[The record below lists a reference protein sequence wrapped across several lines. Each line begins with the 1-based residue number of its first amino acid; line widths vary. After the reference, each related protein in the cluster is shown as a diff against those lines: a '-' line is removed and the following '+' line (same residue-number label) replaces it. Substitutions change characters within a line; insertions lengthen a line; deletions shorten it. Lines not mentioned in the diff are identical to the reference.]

1 VLLFERRAV
10 RLPAWALAPR
20 PRASAALGVAL
31 AIACV
36 GAVALGR
43 PSLWA
48 SSPAL
53 DRPARQLIGAKDG
66 LRDADE
72 AAYAPRWGVVVAN
85 EGVGDVLVARD
96 GKVTTLPPPAGNG
109 AELDAVAADD
119 HAIYASLPE
128 VGAIYR
134 YRAEDGWM
142 PLATRQDGLGFP
154 EGMVVVD
161 SILYSVDEHTHRLY
175 NVSLETGH
183 VSSLPLNDKRCV
195 YPEAL
200 TFHRGLGEL
209 LITDDKLGNILAM
222 DASGSSRVFASRAE
236 GVKDAEDVTVAAD
249 GNVFLADPAR
259 REVTEFAQNGR
270 IVRHVRFSRMYGD
283 LVGVEVVGSGAEER
297 LYVVSGDASKND
309 AFVPSALWELAADPQ
324 P

>member
-1 VLLFERRAV
+1 VLLFERRSIH
-10 RLPAWALAPR
+10 LPARMLAPR
-20 PRASAALGVAL
+20 PRASAALGIVL
-31 AIACV
+31 AVACV
-36 GAVALGR
+36 GAVAWGR

-53 DRPARQLIGAKDG
+53 DRPARRLVGAEDG
-66 LRDADE
+66 LLHADE

-85 EGVGDVLVARD
+85 EGAGDVIVAHD
-96 GKVTTLPPPAGNG
+96 GKVTTLPPPAGIG

-134 YRAEDGWM
+134 YRSEAGWA
-142 PLATRQDGLGFP
+142 PLATRKDGLGAP

-161 SILYSVDEHTHRLY
+161 SMLYSVDEHLHRLY
-175 NVSLETGH
+175 RVSLDTGH

-222 DASGSSRVFASRAE
+222 DATGSTRVFASRAE
-236 GVKDAEDVTVAAD
+236 GVKDAEDVAVASD

-259 REVTEFAQNGR
+259 REITEFSQNGR
-270 IVRHVRFSRMYGD
+270 MLRHVRFRRMYSD
-283 LVGVEVVGSGAEER
+283 VVGVEVVGSGAGEK

-309 AFVPSALWELAADPQ
+309 AFVPSALWELAADP
-324 P
+324 